1 MHSARLATQAAIVL
15 LLVFVSLVA
24 PDVLAAPAG
33 TPFGYGVVFDN
44 DSMTYNFV
52 SLPDATTIA
61 PLDVQLLAATFIG
74 DDYTTEYA
82 IDVDANLVTV
92 DTATG
97 DTTLIGSLGVAAQ
110 PRVSLGADP
119 QSGALYGILGDN
131 NCFATLLYSI
141 DRTTAAAT
149 LIAPLPECVA
159 SIAYDPAGLLYLLDV
174 GADAL
179 NVVDTLGNE
188 TTLGPLGILMNPSAR
203 VVVDPVSG
211 ALYLIEFDLPS
222 FTNLIFAVDTATGA
236 ATLVGPLGGEN
247 PIGAPLLAP
256 APAGPPDMIFAD
268 GFDPPARVH

>member
-119 QSGALYGILGDN
+119 QSGAL
-131 NCFATLLYSI
+131 
-141 DRTTAAAT
+141 DRK
-149 LIAPLPECVA
+149 
-159 SIAYDPAGLLYLLDV
+159 S
-174 GADAL
+174 
-179 NVVDTLGNE
+179 VV
-188 TTLGPLGILMNPSAR
+188 
-203 VVVDPVSG
+203 
-211 ALYLIEFDLPS
+211 
-222 FTNLIFAVDTATGA
+222 
-236 ATLVGPLGGEN
+236 
-247 PIGAPLLAP
+247 
-256 APAGPPDMIFAD
+256 
-268 GFDPPARVH
+268 